1 VHHFPLKSTQFP
13 SKEKLL
19 LTARPITQFSYPVLL
34 LVAAWLQF
42 SQLAGCERHSHP
54 ELRGHLFFGS
64 GQYLGRLDLRDGS
77 TSVEANLGD
86 VSIRR
91 VSAYGDENLL
101 LTVFGVVNHK
111 ETYRLMQYE
120 IATGQTGTLFK
131 GWKGLYLAGQ
141 EMLVYDDRLR
151 LRAKVRSE
159 SGRVGVELA
168 QHDFGDRIQLIPV
181 SDSRFL
187 YSIGDTEG
195 ERIFAHDA
203 YAQTTK
209 YLEKLSAVCG
219 LDGAIW
225 IDAYQQLLCRTTIS
239 SGQFESYTFFDLDGT
254 PQGRLSLPESTSFR
268 AVAYLQDQEALVLTQ
283 SWRSLIGGKGRTAI
297 WIYKLGSD
305 EAYRLVKDQYLGE
318 TVVYKPE

>member
-1 VHHFPLKSTQFP
+1 LST
-13 SKEKLL
+13 S
-19 LTARPITQFSYPVLL
+19 RPITRISCLL
-34 LVAAWLQF
+34 SFLVAASLLF
-42 SQLAGCERHSHP
+42 SQLAGCERQSHP

-101 LTVFGVVNHK
+101 LTVFGIVNQK
-111 ETYRLMQYE
+111 KSYRLMQYE
-120 IATGQTGTLFK
+120 IATGQTGFLFN
-131 GWKGLYLAGQ
+131 GRNGVYLPGE
-141 EMLVYDDRLR
+141 EMLVYDHRLR

-159 SGRVGVELA
+159 SGRVDVDLA
-168 QHDFGDRIQLIPV
+168 QHEFGDRIQLIPV

-187 YSIGDTEG
+187 YSIGDAQG

-203 YAQTTK
+203 YMQTTT

-225 IDAYQQLLCRTTIS
+225 IDEPRQLLCRMTTA
-239 SGQFESYTFFDLDGT
+239 SGQFESYSFFDLDGT
-254 PQGRLSLPESTSFR
+254 RRGRLSLPESRSFG
-268 AVAYLQDQEALVLTQ
+268 AVAYLHDQDSLVLTQ
-283 SWRSLIGGKGRTAI
+283 PWRSLVGGRGKTAI
-297 WIYKLGSD
+297 WIYDLGRD
-305 EAYRLVKDQYLGE
+305 EYYRLVKDQYLGE

>member
-13 SKEKLL
+13 SKEKPL
-19 LTARPITQFSYPVLL
+19 LTERPITQFSYPVLL

-42 SQLAGCERHSHP
+42 SQLAGCERQSHP

-120 IATGQTGTLFK
+120 IAT
-131 GWKGLYLAGQ
+131 AGE
-141 EMLVYDDRLR
+141 EMLVYDDRFR
-151 LRAKVRSE
+151 LRAKIRSANE
-159 SGRVGVELA
+159 RVNVGLA
-168 QHDFGDRIQLIPV
+168 RHEYGDRVHLVPV
-181 SDSRFL
+181 SDSSFL
-187 YSIGDTEG
+187 YSIGDTE
-195 ERIFAHDA
+195 RSLIFVYDA
-203 YAQTTK
+203 TTQVRK
-209 YLEKLSAVCG
+209 PLQELSGVCG

-225 IDAYQQLLCRTTIS
+225 IDAYEQLLCRTTTS
-239 SGQFESYTFFDLDGT
+239 TGQFQDYSFFDLDGT
-254 PQGRLSLPESTSFR
+254 RHRRLSLPESWSFR
-268 AVAYLQDQEALVLTQ
+268 AVAYLQDQGVLVLTQ
-283 SWRSLIGGKGRTAI
+283 PWRSLIGNRGRTAI
-297 WIYKLGSD
+297 WIYKLDSD
-305 EAYRLVKDQYLGE
+305 KYYRLVKNQYLGE
-318 TVVYKPE
+318 TVVYKSE